1 MLVYISIILAA
12 IFGLGLVYSFYKNER
27 LRFQLDFL
35 SQISQEEQNKNNLL
49 EIQKIEYIQRIEQLL
64 SQSKYQE
71 RLISEFNKIKADSN
85 DATKA
90 ALFELGN
97 QLSKQL
103 IEIHKKENQETREI
117 SEKTIKE
124 TSSRFNAEFER
135 IVGMVGSLS
144 KEVSLSKDTVDIIK
158 NSLLSPSGA
167 GSLAEITLENILRS
181 SGLRVNID
189 FMMQYS
195 TNDEDHSIFRPD
207 AVIFLPNNKLMV
219 VDAKASKF
227 LVDDQDDLKNLART
241 MNAHLKSL
249 SGKGYADIVRKN
261 IENKGYSLTNIV
273 TLMFLP
279 SEHAIEKLIEAD
291 SDFMN
296 KAWKANIF
304 PVGPAGL
311 MNMLSFAKF
320 QISEQMMMQN
330 HLQIIEEVKK
340 LMTSIGLMAEHSS
353 KLGNSI
359 SSAVTHYDK
368 FAASFNRNFLSKA
381 RKLNKMG
388 IDGGLKKDQESLQ
401 RIQVFVTKPEL
412 IEIESEA
419 EVEIEIKE
427 LTNDLP
433 QNQTEVN

>member
-1 MLVYISIILAA
+1 MLLYILIILAI
-12 IFGLGLVYSFYKNER
+12 IFGIGLVYFFYKNTR
-27 LRFQLDFL
+27 LSFQVDFL
-35 SQISQEEQNKNNLL
+35 KELSQEEQNKTNLL
-49 EIQKIEYIQRIEQLL
+49 ETQNIEYIKKIEQI
-64 SQSKYQE
+64 SSKVAYQE
-71 RLISEFNKIKADSN
+71 NLINEFTKIKADSN
-85 DATKA
+85 DATKV
-90 ALFELGN
+90 ALLELGN

-103 IEIHKKENQETREI
+103 IEIHKQENQETREF
-117 SEKTIKE
+117 SEKNIKE

-135 IVGMVGSLS
+135 IVAMVGSLS

-181 SGLRVNID
+181 SGLRTGLD
-189 FMMQYS
+189 FIMQYS
-195 TNDEDHSIFRPD
+195 AGGEDHSTFRPD
-207 AVIFLPNNKLMV
+207 AVIFLPSNRLMI

-227 LVDDQDDLKNLART
+227 LVEDQGDLKNLAKT
-241 MNAHLKSL
+241 MNTHLKSL
-249 SGKGYADIVRKN
+249 SGKAYADIVKKN
-261 IENKGYSLTNIV
+261 IEHKGYSLTNIV

-279 SEHAIEKLIEAD
+279 SEHAVEKLMEAD

-320 QISEQMMMQN
+320 QISEQMMIQN

-340 LMTSIGLMAEHSS
+340 LMSSVGLMAEYSS

-359 SSAVTHYDK
+359 SSTVSHYDK

-381 RKLNKMG
+381 RKLGKMG

-401 RIQVFVTKPEL
+401 RIQVFVTKSDL
-412 IEIESEA
+412 IEVESED
-419 EVEIEIKE
+419 EIKE
-427 LTNDLP
+427 LPGVLAE
-433 QNQTEVN
+433 TEA

>member
-1 MLVYISIILAA
+1 MLFYIPIIITT
-12 IFGLGLVYSFYKNER
+12 IFGIGLVFSFYKNAR
-27 LRFQLDFL
+27 LQFQLNFL
-35 SQISQEEQNKNNLL
+35 SQISQEEQNKNSLL
-49 EIQKIEYIQRIEQLL
+49 EIQRIEYVKRIEQLL

-71 RLISEFNKIKADSN
+71 SLISEFNKIKADSN

-124 TSSRFNAEFER
+124 TSSRFNSEFER
-135 IVGMVGSLS
+135 IVSMVGSLS

-167 GSLAEITLENILRS
+167 GNLAEITLENILKS
-181 SGLRVNID
+181 SGLRVSID

-195 TNDEDHSIFRPD
+195 TNDENHSIFRPD
-207 AVIFLPNNKLMV
+207 AVIFLPSNKLMV

-227 LVDDQDDLKNLART
+227 LVEDQDDLKNLART
-241 MNAHLKSL
+241 MNNHLKSL
-249 SGKGYADIVRKN
+249 SGKSYADMVRKN

-279 SEHAIEKLIEAD
+279 SEHAVEKLIEAD
-291 SDFMN
+291 NDFMN

-320 QISEQMMMQN
+320 QISEQLMMQN

-340 LMTSIGLMAEHSS
+340 LMASVGLMAEHSS

-359 SSAVTHYDK
+359 SSAASHYDK

-401 RIQVFVTKPEL
+401 RIQVFLTKSEL
-412 IEIESEA
+412 IEAET
-419 EVEIEIKE
+419 EVELKE
-427 LTNDLP
+427 LTTDLP
-433 QNQTEVN
+433 DNQTV

>member
-1 MLVYISIILAA
+1 MTLYILITVATIL
-12 IFGLGLVYSFYKNER
+12 GLGLVYSFYKNAR
-27 LRFQLDFL
+27 LSFQLDFL
-35 SQISQEEQNKNNLL
+35 KELSQEEQHKNNLL
-49 EIQKIEYIQRIEQLL
+49 ETQKIEYIQRIEQLL

-71 RLISEFNKIKADSN
+71 SLINEFNKIKADSN
-85 DATKA
+85 DATKV

-103 IEIHKKENQETREI
+103 IEIHKKENQETREF
-117 SEKTIKE
+117 SEKSIKE

-167 GSLAEITLENILRS
+167 GSLAEITLENILKA
-181 SGLRVNID
+181 SGLRVGVD
-189 FMMQYS
+189 FIMQYS
-195 TNDEDHSIFRPD
+195 AIDEEHSSFRPD
-207 AVIFLPNNKLMV
+207 AVVFLPGNKLMV

-227 LVDDQDDLKNLART
+227 LVEDQNDLKNLART
-241 MNAHLKSL
+241 MNNHLKSL
-249 SGKGYADIVRKN
+249 SGKSYADVVRKN
-261 IENKGYSLTNIV
+261 IENKGYLLTNIV

-279 SEHAIEKLIEAD
+279 SEHAVEKLIEAD

-320 QISEQMMMQN
+320 QISEQMMMHN

-340 LMTSIGLMAEHSS
+340 LMSSVGLI
-353 KLGNSI
+353 KQQFFC
-359 SSAVTHYDK
+359 K
-368 FAASFNRNFLSKA
+368 FTFHLFYITRSY
-381 RKLNKMG
+381 LNK
-388 IDGGLKKDQESLQ
+388 QHQ
-401 RIQVFVTKPEL
+401 
-412 IEIESEA
+412 
-419 EVEIEIKE
+419 
-427 LTNDLP
+427 
-433 QNQTEVN
+433 

>member
-1 MLVYISIILAA
+1 MTLYISIMLAA
-12 IFGLGLVYSFYKNER
+12 VFGIGLVYSFYKNAR
-27 LRFQLDFL
+27 LSFQLDFL
-35 SQISQEEQNKNNLL
+35 GRLSQEEKNKNNLL
-49 EIQKIEYIQRIEQLL
+49 EAQKIEYIQRIEQLS

-71 RLISEFNKIKADSN
+71 HLISEFNKIKADSN

-103 IEIHKKENQETREI
+103 IEIHKKENQETREF
-117 SEKTIKE
+117 SEKSIKE
-124 TSSRFNAEFER
+124 TTSRFNAEFER

-181 SGLRVNID
+181 SGLRVGLD
-189 FMMQYS
+189 FVMQYS
-195 TNDEDHSIFRPD
+195 TSDEEHNAFRPD
-207 AVIFLPNNKLMV
+207 AVIFLPSNKLMV

-227 LVDDQDDLKNLART
+227 LVEDQDDLKNLART
-241 MNAHLKSL
+241 MNTHLKSL
-249 SGKGYADIVRKN
+249 SGKSYADIVRKN

-279 SEHAIEKLIEAD
+279 SEHAVEKLIEAD
-291 SDFMN
+291 SEFMN

-340 LMTSIGLMAEHSS
+340 LMSSVGLMAEHSS

-359 SSAVTHYDK
+359 SSAVSHYDK

-381 RKLNKMG
+381 RKLDKMG

-401 RIQVFVTKPEL
+401 RIQIFVTKAEL
-412 IEIESEA
+412 IE
-419 EVEIEIKE
+419 VEPEIDVKE
-427 LTNDLP
+427 LT
-433 QNQTEVN
+433 TS

>member
-1 MLVYISIILAA
+1 MTLYILITVATIL
-12 IFGLGLVYSFYKNER
+12 GLGLVYSFYKNAR
-27 LRFQLDFL
+27 LSIQLDFL
-35 SQISQEEQNKNNLL
+35 KQLSQEEKNKNNLL
-49 EIQKIEYIQRIEQLL
+49 EVQKIEYIKRIEQLL
-64 SQSKYQE
+64 SQTKYQE
-71 RLISEFNKIKADSN
+71 SLINEFNKIKADSN

-103 IEIHKKENQETREI
+103 IEIHKKENQEAREF
-117 SEKTIKE
+117 SEKSIKE

-135 IVGMVGSLS
+135 IVSMVGSLS

-167 GSLAEITLENILRS
+167 GSLAEITLENILKA
-181 SGLRVNID
+181 SGLRTGLD
-189 FMMQYS
+189 FIMQYS
-195 TNDEDHSIFRPD
+195 AVDEEHSSFRPD
-207 AVIFLPNNKLMV
+207 AVVFLPSNKLMV

-227 LVDDQDDLKNLART
+227 LVEDQDDLKNLART
-241 MNAHLKSL
+241 MNNHLKSL
-249 SGKGYADIVRKN
+249 SGKSYADVVRKN
-261 IENKGYSLTNIV
+261 IENKGYSLANIV

-279 SEHAIEKLIEAD
+279 SEHAIEKLIDAD

-320 QISEQMMMQN
+320 QISEQMMMHN

-340 LMTSIGLMAEHSS
+340 LMSSVGLMAEHSS

-401 RIQVFVTKPEL
+401 RIQVFVTKSEL
-412 IEIESEA
+412 IEIETET
-419 EVEIEIKE
+419 EIEVKE
-427 LTNDLP
+427 LTTDLP
-433 QNQTEVN
+433 DNQTA